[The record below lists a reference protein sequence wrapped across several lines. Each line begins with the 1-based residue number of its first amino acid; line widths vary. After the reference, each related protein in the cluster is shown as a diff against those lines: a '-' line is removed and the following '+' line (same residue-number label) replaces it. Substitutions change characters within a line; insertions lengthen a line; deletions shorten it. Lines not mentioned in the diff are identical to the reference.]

1 MCLAIALKW
10 IGALVDPP
18 IAELTTMTF
27 SNASRVMILEGRRSS
42 HTMSTMRL
50 PVRYAICARSLCGAG
65 MAEQPG
71 SDMTSASASEV
82 MVDAV
87 TLALQMAGLGAGMA
101 DSSLRCSHVV

>member
-65 MAEQPG
+65 MAAQPG
-71 SDMTSASASEV
+71 SDMPSASASEF

-87 TLALQMAGLGAGMA
+87 PMVLQCPGDGAEEA
-101 DSSLRCSHVV
+101 TSSTNCS